1 MDESMLAAV
10 AAEVCAAANAAAFHV
25 GLRALWPRVVRSVCW
40 PTDKCRVPE
49 QTAELRARTAA
60 NRYQVPARKHP
71 ADLQRPR
78 QKEPAMTHEKRSNR
92 TMAVTTLATL
102 AAASSLLL
110 ALGAC
115 ATPPMPTAQLA
126 VAEAAVQ
133 RANTTST
140 QESAPAELATAVGKL
155 ARARGAVTAGDA
167 VLALRMADEATVDAQ
182 LAEQRAAA
190 TRATLAAR
198 ESENA
203 ARVLR
208 EEINRKTV
216 R

>member
-1 MDESMLAAV
+1 
-10 AAEVCAAANAAAFHV
+10 
-25 GLRALWPRVVRSVCW
+25 
-40 PTDKCRVPE
+40 
-49 QTAELRARTAA
+49 
-60 NRYQVPARKHP
+60 
-71 ADLQRPR
+71 
-78 QKEPAMTHEKRSNR
+78 MTHEKRTYR
-92 TMAVTTLATL
+92 TMAVTTLTTL
-102 AAASSLLL
+102 AAASAVLL
-110 ALGAC
+110 ALGGC
-115 ATPPMPTAQLA
+115 ASTPMPTAQLA

-155 ARARGAVTAGDA
+155 ARARSAVTAGDA
-167 VLALRMADEATVDAQ
+167 VLARRMADEATVDAQ

-190 TRATLAAR
+190 KRATLAAS

>member
-1 MDESMLAAV
+1 
-10 AAEVCAAANAAAFHV
+10 
-25 GLRALWPRVVRSVCW
+25 
-40 PTDKCRVPE
+40 
-49 QTAELRARTAA
+49 
-60 NRYQVPARKHP
+60 
-71 ADLQRPR
+71 
-78 QKEPAMTHEKRSNR
+78 MTHEKRSYR
-92 TMAVTTLATL
+92 TMAVNTLTAL
-102 AAASSLLL
+102 AAASTVLLT
-110 ALGAC
+110 LGGC
-115 ATPPMPTAQLA
+115 ASTPMPTAQLA

-155 ARARGAVTAGDA
+155 ARARSAVTAGDA
-167 VLALRMADEATVDAQ
+167 TLARRMADEATVDAQ

-190 TRATLAAR
+190 KRAALAAG
-198 ESENA
+198 ESETA